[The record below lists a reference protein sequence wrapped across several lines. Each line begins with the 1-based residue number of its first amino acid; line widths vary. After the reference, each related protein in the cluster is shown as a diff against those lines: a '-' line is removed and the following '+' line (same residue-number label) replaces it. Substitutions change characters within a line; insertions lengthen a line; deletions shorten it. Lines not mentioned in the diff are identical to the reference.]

1 MSTPQLTIPAKSEV
15 LEPEELHRITG
26 RPRAREQIVWLNENG
41 WVYILNA
48 GGDPIVGRLYAR
60 FKLAGV
66 ELAHV
71 ALSSALPGPDLS
83 KVR

>member
-1 MSTPQLTIPAKSEV
+1 VSTPQLTIPVESEV
-15 LEPEELHRITG
+15 LEAEELHRITG
-26 RPRAREQIVWLNENG
+26 RSRAREQILWLNENS
-41 WVYILNA
+41 WVYTLNA

-71 ALSSALPGPDLS
+71 ALSSTLPGPDLS

>member
-1 MSTPQLTIPAKSEV
+1 MNAALQFNIEVDSET

-26 RPRAREQIVWLNENG
+26 RPRAREQIVWLIENK
-41 WVYILNA
+41 WVYTLSH
-48 GGDPIVGRLYAR
+48 GQEPIVGRLYAR

-66 ELAHV
+66 ELSASTV
-71 ALSSALPGPDLS
+71 TALPGPDLS

>member
-1 MSTPQLTIPAKSEV
+1 MNAPLQINIAVESEA
-15 LEPEELHRITG
+15 LEPGELGRITG
-26 RPRAREQIVWLNENG
+26 RQRAREQIIWLQENG
-41 WVYILNA
+41 WVYTLNH

-66 ELAHV
+66 ELSASTV
-71 ALSSALPGPDLS
+71 SALPGPDLS